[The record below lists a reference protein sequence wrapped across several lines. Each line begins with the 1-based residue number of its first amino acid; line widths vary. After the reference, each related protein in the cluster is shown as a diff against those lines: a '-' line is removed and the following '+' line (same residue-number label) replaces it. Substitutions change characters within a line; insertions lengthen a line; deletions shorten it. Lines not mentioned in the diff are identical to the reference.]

1 MEKESLREK
10 FFPPLD
16 WDGWHLS
23 RGGYLPFIVSFFDSL
38 MSHEDLEKVD
48 FSPIHKKAEENFVSF
63 YGRLMTEGA
72 YVNTGNLISFL
83 PEMNKEFSDIIVR
96 SMRGWKLFAAYFPA
110 YKVRVQSRF
119 DLSDI
124 LLLREEKTLPQ
135 LKKVAEESGLF
146 VLPAPHLM

>member
-1 MEKESLREK
+1 MEKENLREK

-23 RGGYLPFIVSFFDSL
+23 RSGYLPFIVSFFDSL

-72 YVNTGNLISFL
+72 YINTGNLISFF
-83 PEMNKEFSDIIVR
+83 PEMDKELTNIIVR
-96 SMRGWKLFAAYFPA
+96 SMRDWKLFAAYFPA
-110 YKVRVQSRF
+110 YQIRVQSRF

-135 LKKVAEESGLF
+135 LKKIADESGLL